1 MSTHDIR
8 IDFTDAN
15 GKDCTTVLVKAVP
28 QAEAIEM
35 LSKRWEENSL
45 VASMYDLICDE
56 LSQADI
62 YICRTTAPM
71 SDCDE

>member
-15 GKDCTTVLVKAVP
+15 GKDCTAVLVKAVP
-28 QAEAIEM
+28 QAEAMEM
-35 LSKRWEENSL
+35 LNKRWEENSL

-62 YICRTTAPM
+62 YICETTDPM
-71 SDCDE
+71 SDGDE

>member
-15 GKDCTTVLVKAVP
+15 GKDCTTVLVQAVP
-28 QAEAIEM
+28 QTEAMEM
-35 LSKRWEENSL
+35 LGKRWEENSL

-62 YICRTTAPM
+62 YICETTDPLR
-71 SDCDE
+71 DGDE

>member
-28 QAEAIEM
+28 QADAMEM
-35 LSKRWEENSL
+35 LNKRWEENSL

-62 YICRTTAPM
+62 YICDTTDPLG
-71 SDCDE
+71 DGDE

>member
-28 QAEAIEM
+28 QADAIEM
-35 LSKRWEENSL
+35 LSNRWEKNSL

-62 YICRTTAPM
+62 YICKTTDPM
-71 SDCDE
+71 SDGDE